1 MSNAY
6 SNPIQYEFVMFADE
20 SYHKVPKQILI
31 TEIEQSLRHI
41 DHPSN
46 IWHNNEIDTAITAF
60 KAKQRSEQV
69 EELLAMFV
77 KRCEESCP
85 PWKLQEGEDPVEQ
98 ARGWLVVGFSET
110 LACAALGRVEV

>member
-20 SYHKVPKQILI
+20 SYHKVPRQILI
-31 TEIEQSLRHI
+31 TEIEECLQETN
-41 DHPSN
+41 HPWDSWN
-46 IWHNNEIDTAITAF
+46 DVEVDTAITAF

-69 EELLAMFV
+69 EELLAMFI
-77 KRCEESCP
+77 KRCEETCP
-85 PWKLQEGEDPVEQ
+85 PWKLQDGEDPIDH
-98 ARGWLVVGFSET
+98 ARQWLGVGFADT